1 MVTGFEAEG
10 EFCYEADTF
19 LISFCISSAESL
31 KNKSLILDNPI
42 SLSIHNKLF
51 INDLHSIILSIEVGS
66 NQENSTKA
74 PRAQA
79 FNNIKI
85 RKQNIFH

>member
-10 EFCYEADTF
+10 EFSDKTDTF
-19 LISFCISSAESL
+19 LISFCIRFAEGL
-31 KNKSLILDNPI
+31 KNKSLILDNAI
-42 SLSIHNKLF
+42 SLSIHDKLL